1 MFLGKKTE
9 PYYSLMKIDSGK
21 GYIMKKI
28 KQNLPAFPILA
39 YLTVLVG
46 IPLLLVV
53 VLSFLSRDSLGNIV
67 FEFTLDN
74 YKKMVDPIY
83 LRVFLNSFSLAT
95 FTGLISLLIGYP
107 VAYFTASLDPK
118 RRSFVIL
125 LIMLP
130 FWISSLLRTYGWTIL
145 LGKEGLI
152 NNILMFF
159 NIIDKPLNMMYK
171 FSTVLTGTVYM
182 LIPFMIISIYNSVD
196 KLDRS
201 LLEASYDLGGGK
213 WKTFFNITLPLTMP
227 GIARG
232 YTLVFIPALGL
243 YYISDLLGGG
253 NTMFLGNLVNNMA
266 TRGRNRPLAA
276 AFAIGMII
284 LVIFVLFIYSRVTK
298 NNKESLYQ

>member
-1 MFLGKKTE
+1 
-9 PYYSLMKIDSGK
+9 
-21 GYIMKKI
+21 MKKSMKERL
-28 KQNLPAFPILA
+28 KQDLPAFPIII
-39 YLTVLVG
+39 YLMVLVG

-53 VLSFLSRDSLGNIV
+53 LLSFFSRDSLGNIV
-67 FEFTLDN
+67 FEISLDN
-74 YKKMVDPIY
+74 YKKMFDPVY
-83 LRVFLNSFSLAT
+83 VRVFFNSFLLAT
-95 FTGLISLLIGYP
+95 LTGLISLFIGYP
-107 VAYFTASLDPK
+107 VAYFTASLDRK
-118 RRSFVIL
+118 WRSFLIL

-159 NIIDKPLNMMYK
+159 NIIDKPLDMMYN
-171 FSTVLTGTVYM
+171 FGTVLTGTVYM
-182 LIPFMIISIYNSVD
+182 LIPYMIISIYNSVD

-201 LLEASYDLGGGK
+201 LLEASYDLGGSK
-213 WKTFFNITLPLTMP
+213 AKTFFKITLPLTMP

-253 NTMFLGNLVNNMA
+253 NTMFLGNLINNMA
-266 TRGRNRPLAA
+266 TRGRNRPLAS

-284 LVIFVLFIYSRVTK
+284 LVLLVLFLYSKVSK
-298 NNKESLYQ
+298 NSKESLI

>member
-1 MFLGKKTE
+1 
-9 PYYSLMKIDSGK
+9 MKR
-21 GYIMKKI
+21 I
-28 KQNLPAFPILA
+28 KQNLPALPILG
-39 YLTVLVG
+39 YLLLLVG

-53 VLSFLSRDSLGNIV
+53 ILSFLSRDSLGNII
-67 FEFTLDN
+67 FEFTPDN
-74 YKKMVDPIY
+74 YRKMFDPVY
-83 LRVFLNSFSLAT
+83 LRVFLNSFSLAL
-95 FTGLISLLIGYP
+95 FTGLITLLVGYP
-107 VAYFTASLDPK
+107 VAYFTAGLEQK

-152 NNILMFF
+152 NNVLMFF
-159 NIIDKPLNMMYK
+159 NIIDQPLNMMYK
-171 FSTVLTGTVYM
+171 FGTVLTGTAYM
-182 LIPFMIISIYNSVD
+182 LVPFMIISIYNSVD

-232 YTLVFIPALGL
+232 FTLVFIPALGL

-253 NTMFLGNLVNNMA
+253 NTMFLGNLINNMA
-266 TRGRNRPLAA
+266 TRGRNRPLAS
-276 AFAIGMII
+276 AFAVGMIL
-284 LVIFVLFIYSRVTK
+284 LVLLVLFIYGRVTK
-298 NNKESLYQ
+298 SGKESLYQ

>member
-1 MFLGKKTE
+1 
-9 PYYSLMKIDSGK
+9 MKR
-21 GYIMKKI
+21 I
-28 KQNLPAFPILA
+28 KQNLPALPILG
-39 YLTVLVG
+39 YLLLLVG

-53 VLSFLSRDSLGNIV
+53 ILSFLTRDSLGNII
-67 FEFTLDN
+67 FEFTPDN
-74 YKKMVDPIY
+74 YRKMFDPVY
-83 LRVFLNSFSLAT
+83 LRVFLNSFSLAL
-95 FTGLISLLIGYP
+95 FTGLITLLVGYP
-107 VAYFTASLDPK
+107 VAYFTAGLEQK

-152 NNILMFF
+152 NNILMFLK
-159 NIIDKPLNMMYK
+159 IIDQPLNMMYK
-171 FSTVLTGTVYM
+171 FGTVLTGTAYM
-182 LIPFMIISIYNSVD
+182 LVPFMIISIYNSVD

-232 YTLVFIPALGL
+232 FTLVFIPALGL

-253 NTMFLGNLVNNMA
+253 NTMFLGNLINNMA
-266 TRGRNRPLAA
+266 TRGRNRPLAS
-276 AFAIGMII
+276 AFAVGMIL
-284 LVIFVLFIYSRVTK
+284 LVLLVLFIYGRVTK
-298 NNKESLYQ
+298 SGKESLYQ